1 MVRFAILGGT
11 KMRRNF
17 MNLMGIFWGMTLLFS
32 SKVQAEDGSLEE
44 KFRPQFDANANYEED
59 ADLDLTSENVL
70 KNGKLVASRSRSRD
84 GDNAVDRA
92 FGKMDKRRA
101 RAQRYKYWYL
111 LPFGIPQ
118 FTEGY
123 RGIGSAFAVGQV
135 GSLALYYDRMKKVES
150 GNAAATD
157 ATRNLTPQQAAQ
169 NPFIVNF
176 LNANEKAVEDAQ
188 KEQRY
193 FLYAFIGLYGLS
205 VYEALYDPLDM
216 RKLDVLRN
224 KKRRDRDRDSDR
236 GGSSEERR
244 FDDDDDEEAL
254 NDRRS
259 RSRFGFMVLPTERTY
274 EVAMSWQMT
283 LP

>member
-1 MVRFAILGGT
+1 
-11 KMRRNF
+11 
-17 MNLMGIFWGMTLLFS
+17 MNIMGIFFSTALLFS
-32 SKVQAEDGSLEE
+32 AKVQAEDGTLEE
-44 KFRPQFDANANYEED
+44 KFRPQFDSSDNAE
-59 ADLDLTSENVL
+59 ADIELTSENVL
-70 KNGKLVASRSRSRD
+70 QNGKLVASRSRD

-92 FGKMDKRRA
+92 FGKMNKRRA
-101 RAQRYKYWYL
+101 KSQRYKYWYL

-123 RGIGSAFAVGQV
+123 RGFGSAFAIGQV
-135 GSLALYYDRMKKVES
+135 GSLALYYDRMKKVDS

-157 ATRNLTPQQAAQ
+157 ATRNVTPQQAAQ

-216 RKLDVLRN
+216 RKLDALR
-224 KKRRDRDRDSDR
+224 KKRRDRDRDGDR
-236 GGSSEERR
+236 GEDDRR
-244 FDDDDDEEAL
+244 FDDDDDDEAL
-254 NDRRS
+254 NDRRG
-259 RSRFGFMVLPTERTY
+259 RSRFGFMVLPTEQTY
-274 EVAMSWQMT
+274 EVAMSWHMT
-283 LP
+283 IP